1 MELGL
6 MWLYLVS
13 AWLMLLAC
21 GGTQCGPG
29 KDDHQQDCRNPA
41 PNSSAHS
48 QPGVK
53 VIRKSFGAGTQK
65 THFTLTVSIPVSL

>member
-13 AWLMLLAC
+13 AWLVLSAC
-21 GGTQCGPG
+21 GGTRCSPG

-53 VIRKSFGAGTQK
+53 VLRKYFDLGAATQK
-65 THFTLTVSIPVSL
+65 THLI